1 MIYGRPSQRFLLS
14 CRAFLSACP
23 MHVLQ
28 LSRRWLFWRGLVHLF
43 CHRHYDFPKSVVAFL
58 GTHTPGRGSI
68 HRNQQPELLSERRGK
83 PMLQSTLGWPLL
95 TFYLMCLWPEIRKQ
109 ELGKGTHVFLRT
121 WSATRSMRLNMCLHA
136 VLNCGHEESNGKVNR
151 RETLWKWRKRENP
164 PCQEQQ
170 LSAVP
175 RRYGLTQSW
184 LGIRKSRDWKGRPSH
199 LHQSWKVTQKSEIC
213 NNGERLSTGHNHSQR
228 R

>member
-1 MIYGRPSQRFLLS
+1 MEDPANASFSPAGLS
-14 CRAFLSACP
+14 CLHVPCMCSSSQGAGCFGEGLFTSSATGIMIFLKA
-23 MHVLQ
+23 LW
-28 LSRRWLFWRGLVHLF
+28 LSWAHTHPGEEASTGISSLSFCQRG
-43 CHRHYDFPKSVVAFL
+43 
-58 GTHTPGRGSI
+58 G
-68 HRNQQPELLSERRGK
+68 GK

-95 TFYLMCLWPEIRKQ
+95 TLYLMCLWPEIRKQ
-109 ELGKGTHVFLRT
+109 ELGKGTHIFLRT